1 MKKLFFT
8 ILAAGVLMASG
19 CAGKKAEKAEA
30 VDSVRTALTETVQT
44 VDSEGIVID
53 NGIIKSANGLPIIVD
68 FSAEWCGPCKQLKP
82 VFDQLKSEYTG
93 KVNFVS
99 IDVDKMEPIA
109 TQYGIESIP
118 TLVYITPDG
127 KEVKRTVGLVSG
139 SDIKANLDSL
149 SSTK

>member
-1 MKKLFFT
+1 MM
-8 ILAAGVLMASG
+8 AAGALTLWSCGA
-19 CAGKKAEKAEA
+19 KKAEKAEA
-30 VDSVRTALTETVQT
+30 VDSIREVLVQS
-44 VDSEGIVID
+44 VDSLDSDGVVID

-82 VFDQLKSEYTG
+82 VFDQFKSEYAG

-99 IDVDKMEPIA
+99 IDVDQMEPIA

-139 SDIKANLDSL
+139 SDIKTNLDSL